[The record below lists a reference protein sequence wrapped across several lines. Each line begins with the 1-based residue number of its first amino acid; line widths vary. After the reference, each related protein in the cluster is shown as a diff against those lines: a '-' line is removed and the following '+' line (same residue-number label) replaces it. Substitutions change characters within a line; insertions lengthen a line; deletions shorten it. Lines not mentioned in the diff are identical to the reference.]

1 MCFVF
6 TVFTLHEVTLNEAI
20 RYADG
25 DSIEAWLNKLF
36 CLDTEV
42 TYLSGSAPD
51 PKHCQLYPFAKCI
64 IECFIKEN
72 IKLKQN

>member
-1 MCFVF
+1 MTFVF
-6 TVFTLHEVTLNEAI
+6 AGFILHEITLNEAI

-36 CLDTEV
+36 CLDTEI

-51 PKHCQLYPFAKCI
+51 PKHCQLYPFAKFI
-64 IECFIKEN
+64 IEYFMK
-72 IKLKQN
+72 